1 MKAFRKI
8 AAGAIALLMLAV
20 PLAANAQELGG
31 PGMRAGCGW
40 RHRDIA
46 WDRHKLRSQWR
57 DIHRDRWELQRD
69 LANGNWAAAQAERND
84 LRRDYMN
91 VRRQRW
97 DLQRD
102 YRPTPGP
109 GPGWGYAPM
118 GYVSGPQINY
128 MAPAVRPLPVNV
140 PPANPYSAG
149 YGSPLYPSGPASYA
163 GPNGQGLGAL
173 LNGLVP

>member
-1 MKAFRKI
+1 MKSLIKI

-20 PLAANAQELGG
+20 PLAANAQEWAG
-31 PGMRAGCGW
+31 PGARAGCRW

-46 WDRHKLRSQWR
+46 WDRHNLRAQWR

-84 LRRDYMN
+84 LRRDYLN

-97 DLQRD
+97 DLERD
-102 YRPTPGP
+102 YQQTTGAGP
-109 GPGWGYAPM
+109 QSGYVAPM
-118 GYVSGPQINY
+118 GYAGGPQIDY
-128 MAPAVRPLPVNV
+128 MAPVVRPLPVIV
-140 PPANPYSAG
+140 PPGTGYTG

-163 GPNGQGLGAL
+163 APNGQGLGAL
-173 LNGLVP
+173 LSGLVP